1 MKLQKG
7 FIYYPKNRKEGKV
20 KYLCICAH
28 QDDNEIMAVDGILKG
43 YYSRKYSFACV
54 VTTDGGGS
62 ARTGEFKDYTDEMM
76 KKVRIEEQEE
86 AAKIGRYHS
95 LYMLNYTSKEVK
107 DKEDVRAVNDYIQ
120 IIKELKPEVIYT
132 HSILDKHPTHI
143 GVVLKVI
150 EAIRNLPKEEQP
162 KLLYGCEVWRGLDW
176 INDER
181 KIGFDV
187 SRNEKLQKKILNV
200 FRSQIAG
207 GKSYTK
213 ASIGRRYQ
221 NATYFRSHSVD
232 SYKMVSYAIDL
243 KPLIKNPQLSVKEYA
258 LSFVEDLQKE
268 ISDVIGD

>member
-1 MKLQKG
+1 MKLNKG

-20 KYLCICAH
+20 KYLSICAH
-28 QDDNEIMAVDGILKG
+28 QDDNEIMAMDGVLKG
-43 YYSRKYSFACV
+43 YYSRKYSFALV

-62 ARTGEFKDYTDEMM
+62 ARTGEYKDYTDEMM
-76 KKVRIEEQEE
+76 KKVRITEQEE
-86 AAKIGRYHS
+86 AAEIGRYNV

-107 DKEDVRAVNDYIQ
+107 DKDNDEITKEYIQ

-143 GVVLKVI
+143 GVALKVI
-150 EAIRNLPKEEQP
+150 KAVRSLPKEEQP
-162 KLLYGCEVWRGLDW
+162 KLFYGCEVWRGLDW
-176 INDER
+176 IKDER

-213 ASIGRRYQ
+213 ASIGRRYA
-221 NATYFRSHSVD
+221 NATYFQSHSVD
-232 SYKMVSYAIDL
+232 SYKMVNYGIDL
-243 KPLIKNPQLSVKEYA
+243 RPLLKDPNLSPKEYA
-258 LSFVEDLQKE
+258 LSFVEDLRKE
-268 ISDVIGD
+268 IEEVL